1 MNVLA
6 RDLWREVKT
15 EFEVERGSAASQ
27 LWLRQARPLDFSRG
41 IFTLGVPND
50 VVREWLATRYAN
62 DFQAIFRR
70 LTGSDVRVRFE
81 VDDALPRTPPAVDL
95 RASVDAALG
104 ERTPFLVRPENRLA
118 HGAIQRL
125 FRDPRSGNPL
135 FLYGPAGS
143 GKTALVRHH
152 LARLGDD
159 DGDDLSPR
167 STLSVTAEAFSES
180 LVRAI
185 QDRKV
190 TEFRGRMLAADALI
204 LEEAHRLRGKTRT
217 QREFLSILQYFVLR
231 GRPVVLTSRHPPNAI
246 FLLDEGLRSHFLS
259 GILLRIADPG
269 EASRV
274 AVLSA
279 VADRFARPVPPETI
293 SRVVA
298 RVPGTLDRQVRFLE
312 KVAAFAALEGE
323 AATIEFVAQK
333 FPELAGTGAREVD
346 VDRLVEVV
354 AREFGTTPAD
364 IASSRKQRHAVLG
377 RHVVVY
383 LATVVFDLRARRVV
397 RHLGGLSPSTA
408 AYARRKIEL
417 LRREDPV
424 FDGRVKRLLE
434 ELDSGQKLLF

>member
-15 EFEVERGSAASQ
+15 EFEVLRGATASQ
-27 LWLRQARPLDFSRG
+27 LWLRNARPLEFTRG
-41 IFTLGVPND
+41 IFKLGVPND
-50 VVREWLATRYAN
+50 VVRQWLATRYT
-62 DFQAIFRR
+62 DDLQAIFLQ
-70 LTGSDVRVRFE
+70 LTGSDVRVRIE
-81 VDDALPRTPPAVDL
+81 VDDALPRTPPAAPDSRSEPPAGDHV
-95 RASVDAALG
+95 
-104 ERTPFLVRPENRLA
+104 PFLVRPENRIA
-118 HGAIQRL
+118 HAAIQRL

-159 DGDDLSPR
+159 EFAPR

-180 LVRAI
+180 LVRSI
-185 QDRKV
+185 HDRTV
-190 TEFRGRMLAADALI
+190 SAFRGRMLAADALI

-217 QREFLSILQYFVLR
+217 QREFLSILQYFVQR

-269 EASRV
+269 EASRTEI
-274 AVLSA
+274 LGA
-279 VADRFARPVPPETI
+279 VADRFARPVPKETI
-293 SRVVA
+293 ARIVA

-312 KVAAFAALEGE
+312 KIAAFAALEGE
-323 AATIEFVAQK
+323 PATIEFVSQK
-333 FPELAGTGAREVD
+333 FPELAGSGAREVD
-346 VDRLVEVV
+346 MDGLVEVV
-354 AREFGTTPAD
+354 AREFGTTPAE
-364 IASSRKQRHAVLG
+364 IASNKKQRHAVLG

-383 LATVVFDLRARRVV
+383 LATVVFNLRARRVV
-397 RHLGGLSPSTA
+397 RHLGGLSPSTT

-424 FDGRVKRLLE
+424 FDARVKRLLE
-434 ELDSGQKLLF
+434 ELDAGQKLLF